1 MIFQMPDEDIR
12 LSNDEHREAVCT
24 VLALPSP
31 AAAAIVGT
39 QIPTNNPNS
48 HQQHE
53 VDVGGWNL
61 TNAGGWDGDSRRR
74 DAHNEIEAV
83 VGEALVQ
90 GGMPA
95 YHGDM
100 TKDRL
105 ARGLPTGQGRI
116 RFQSE
121 ASKGDV
127 LKGIMPDIVTTLGD
141 SNELGDAKGPGDLWF
156 DVKTLGAK
164 NKYIRANDSRGHAVR
179 RRQGELK
186 DEYTKRAE
194 RADRTFYNG
203 DPTKPFMHMLNGLPR
218 VKGLVFGMFSEVS
231 QDVEQLLKFCAGNI
245 AERWAVLNGLPGE
258 EALQCVTWQ
267 LKRQWSFTAL
277 RANARVR
284 IECAHHVTYHQ
295 AGGGSGVAP
304 RSVGRTHSGW
314 LSRQRSM

>member
-1 MIFQMPDEDIR
+1 M
-12 LSNDEHREAVCT
+12 
-24 VLALPSP
+24 
-31 AAAAIVGT
+31 
-39 QIPTNNPNS
+39 
-48 HQQHE
+48 
-53 VDVGGWNL
+53 
-61 TNAGGWDGDSRRR
+61 
-74 DAHNEIEAV
+74 
-83 VGEALVQ
+83 
-90 GGMPA
+90 
-95 YHGDM
+95 
-100 TKDRL
+100 
-105 ARGLPTGQGRI
+105 
-116 RFQSE
+116 
-121 ASKGDV
+121 
-127 LKGIMPDIVTTLGD
+127 
-141 SNELGDAKGPGDLWF
+141 
-156 DVKTLGAK
+156 
-164 NKYIRANDSRGHAVR
+164 R